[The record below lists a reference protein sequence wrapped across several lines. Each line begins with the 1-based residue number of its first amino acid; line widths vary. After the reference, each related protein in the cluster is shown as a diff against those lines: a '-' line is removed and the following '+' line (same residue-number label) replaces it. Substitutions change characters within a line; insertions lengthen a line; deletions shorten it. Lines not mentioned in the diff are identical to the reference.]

1 MTLEIATEGEVS
13 PQELAPTGYFRPDG
27 LVLPKVMSG
36 QEVFE
41 VGYEIKLR
49 KRCSSLWLRQWREYV
64 DKQYGEEFTQDTEQQ
79 IDIQVDLALG
89 LPSTEETAK
98 PKLNEGLGKG
108 TAIVTIEGLHQGFSI
123 WRRKM
128 DTSIPKWTTQDR
140 KKACE
145 LLRPMVEF
153 YDYLLSKEGGAK

>member
-1 MTLEIATEGEVS
+1 MTLELATDGDVS
-13 PQELAPTGYFRPDG
+13 PKELTPAGYFRPDG
-27 LVLPKVMSG
+27 LVLPEVMSG
-36 QEVFE
+36 QEYFE
-41 VGYEIKLR
+41 VGYRIKVA
-49 KRCSSLWLRQWREYV
+49 KKCSSIWMRQWREYGANS
-64 DKQYGEEFTQDTEQQ
+64 YGEDFVQDTEDQ
-79 IDIQVDLALG
+79 IDSQLDLELG
-89 LPSTEETAK
+89 LPASPEK

-128 DTSIPKWTTQDR
+128 DQSIPKWNSDDR

-153 YDYLLSKEGGAK
+153 YDYLLHQEAK

>member
-1 MTLEIATEGEVS
+1 MTLELATEGEDS
-13 PQELAPTGYFRPDG
+13 PQELTPAGYFRPDG
-27 LVLPKVMSG
+27 LVLPEVMSG
-36 QEVFE
+36 QEYFE
-41 VGYEIKLR
+41 VGYRILVAK
-49 KRCSSLWLRQWREYV
+49 KCSSVWMRQWREYG
-64 DKQYGEEFTQDTEQQ
+64 QSNYGEEFVEDTEAQ
-79 IDIQVDLALG
+79 IEAQLELAMG
-89 LPSTEETAK
+89 LPPSEESAK

-153 YDYLLSKEGGAK
+153 YDYLLSKEAQ

>member
-1 MTLEIATEGEVS
+1 MS
-13 PQELAPTGYFRPDG
+13 NELTPSGYFRPDG
-27 LVLPKVMSG
+27 LVLPEVMSG

-41 VGYEIKLR
+41 VGYKIKLA
-49 KRCSSLWLRQWREYV
+49 KKCSSIWMRQWREYV
-64 DKQYGEEFTQDTEQQ
+64 ASNHGEEFLEDTEAQ
-79 IDIQVDLALG
+79 IDLQLDLELG
-89 LPSTEETAK
+89 IPEGDER

-108 TAIVTIEGLHQGFSI
+108 TAIVTIEGVHQLFSI

-128 DTSIPKWTTQDR
+128 DSSIPKWNREDR

-153 YDYLLSKEGGAK
+153 YDSLIGQEGK

>member
-1 MTLEIATEGEVS
+1 MSTELTPS
-13 PQELAPTGYFRPDG
+13 GYFRPDG
-27 LVLPKVMSG
+27 LVLPEVMSG

-41 VGYEIKLR
+41 VGYEIKIR

-64 DKQYGEEFTQDTEQQ
+64 DKQFGEEFTQDTEDQ
-79 IDIQVDLALG
+79 IDTQVDLALG
-89 LPSTEETAK
+89 LPSSDETAK
-98 PKLNEGLGKG
+98 PQLNAGLGKG
-108 TAIVTIEGLHQGFSI
+108 TAIVTIEGVHQLFSI

-128 DTSIPKWTTQDR
+128 DSAIGEWNTQDR

-153 YDYLLSKEGGAK
+153 YDTLIAQEGK

>member
-1 MTLEIATEGEVS
+1 MHMS
-13 PQELAPTGYFRPDG
+13 NELTPTGYFRPDG
-27 LVLPKVMSG
+27 LVLPDGLSKDEFFDVL
-36 QEVFE
+36 
-41 VGYEIKLR
+41 YKAKLC
-49 KRCSSLWLRQWREYV
+49 KKFGSIWVRQAIEYGLKTY
-64 DKQYGEEFTQDTEQQ
+64 DKEFVWDTE
-79 IDIQVDLALG
+79 DQVDEQIEKQHELFTG
-89 LPSTEETAK
+89 FPQQQDR

-128 DTSIPKWTTQDR
+128 DTSIPKWNSDDR

-153 YDYLLSKEGGAK
+153 YDFLLHQEAGK

>member
-1 MTLEIATEGEVS
+1 MTN
-13 PQELAPTGYFRPDG
+13 ELTRAGYFRPDG
-27 LVLPKVMSG
+27 LVLPEVLSG

-41 VGYEIKLR
+41 IGYRIKVA
-49 KRCSSLWLRQWREYV
+49 KKCSSIWLRQWREYV
-64 DKQYGEEFTQDTEQQ
+64 ANNHGEDFLEDTEKQIDKQLTLELGISVEEER
-79 IDIQVDLALG
+79 
-89 LPSTEETAK
+89 
-98 PKLNEGLGKG
+98 PKLNDGLGKG

-128 DTSIPKWTTQDR
+128 DQSIPKWSSQDR

-153 YDYLLSKEGGAK
+153 YDYLLHQESK

>member
-1 MTLEIATEGEVS
+1 MTLELATEGEVS
-13 PQELAPTGYFRPDG
+13 PQELTPSGYFRPDG
-27 LVLPKVMSG
+27 LVLPEVMSG
-36 QEVFE
+36 QEYFE
-41 VGYEIKLR
+41 VGYRILVA
-49 KRCSSLWLRQWREYV
+49 KRCSSVWMRQWREYG
-64 DKQYGEEFTQDTEQQ
+64 QNNYGEEFVEDTEKQ
-79 IDIQVDLALG
+79 IESQLELAMG
-89 LPSTEETAK
+89 LPPSEETAK

-128 DTSIPKWTTQDR
+128 DDSIPKWTTQDR

-153 YDYLLSKEGGAK
+153 YDYLLSKEAK